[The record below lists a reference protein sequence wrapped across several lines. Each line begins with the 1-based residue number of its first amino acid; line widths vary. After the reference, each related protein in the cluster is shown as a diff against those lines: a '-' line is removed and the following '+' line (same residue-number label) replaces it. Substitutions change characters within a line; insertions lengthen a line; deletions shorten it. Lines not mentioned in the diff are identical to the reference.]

1 MASERRPSPAPPE
14 APRARTQQRQRAPD
28 GSVAGV
34 VSERDLLE
42 ALFTGKAHLADS
54 VSAHMS
60 AGPAHCAHVR
70 FPDVTVTSRKLNGVG
85 EPSPT

>member
-1 MASERRPSPAPPE
+1 MPVVNAEPPVMSGE
-14 APRARTQQRQRAPD
+14 
-28 GSVAGV
+28 VAGA

-60 AGPAHCAHVR
+60 AGPAHSACVR
-70 FPDVTVTSRKLNGVG
+70 FPDVTVTSGKLHGVG
-85 EPSPT
+85 EPSRT

>member
-1 MASERRPSPAPPE
+1 MAGA
-14 APRARTQQRQRAPD
+14 
-28 GSVAGV
+28 

-42 ALFTGKAHLADS
+42 ALFTDKAHLADS

-70 FPDVTVTSRKLNGVG
+70 FPDVTVTSGKLPGVG
-85 EPSPT
+85 EPSRT